1 MDYVNTAGLKS
12 HNKRAVL
19 LVHSVQLANTA
30 FSKEH
35 SVCLFFFSLISL
47 YLYIFAEFL
56 LTMPSSRT
64 APDMCSI
71 IYYLYRFHLL
81 CIFFSHC

>member
-12 HNKRAVL
+12 HNKRAVR

-35 SVCLFFFSLISL
+35 SVCLFFFFINLSVLV
-47 YLYIFAEFL
+47 YI
-56 LTMPSSRT
+56 
-64 APDMCSI
+64 C
-71 IYYLYRFHLL
+71 
-81 CIFFSHC
+81 

>member
-35 SVCLFFFSLISL
+35 SVCLFFLINLSVL
-47 YLYIFAEFL
+47 VYI
-56 LTMPSSRT
+56 
-64 APDMCSI
+64 C
-71 IYYLYRFHLL
+71 
-81 CIFFSHC
+81 